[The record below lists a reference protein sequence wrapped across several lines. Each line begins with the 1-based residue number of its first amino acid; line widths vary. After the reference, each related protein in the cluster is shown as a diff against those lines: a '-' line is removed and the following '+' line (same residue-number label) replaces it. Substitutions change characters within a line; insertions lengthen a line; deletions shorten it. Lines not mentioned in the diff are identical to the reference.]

1 VKTDLLRQLR
11 HELRT
16 PINHIVGYSELW
28 LEEADELDLPEL
40 NADLQRIRAAG
51 RELLGMVADQLAA
64 DRPGADGVD
73 LNRLERDLR
82 TPLNAVI
89 GYSELLREEATSQ
102 APATMLA
109 DVEKIRGAAVHLLNV
124 LDTVALLEHGPHT
137 DAETLEPSPST
148 NAAGSSRPHD
158 VVGTQAPSTIL
169 VVDDNS
175 MNRDLLSRR
184 LDRLGYIV
192 RSAENGREALDELA
206 SGDVDLVL
214 LDIMM
219 PEMDG
224 FEVLEHRRADPHLQ
238 EVPFIVLSALDEL
251 ESVVRCIELGAEDY
265 LTKPFNPV
273 LLRAR
278 IESSLERKM
287 LHDRER
293 EFTRLLAIE
302 RERSERL
309 LLNVLP
315 ASIAERLKA
324 GEGLIADRLPEV
336 TALFS
341 DLVGFTELS
350 LTVSPADMV
359 QMLNRMFSA
368 FDSLVEEHGVEKIKT
383 SGDGY
388 VVLGGAP
395 APMPGHAG
403 AVAELALGMR
413 EVVESLRHETGW
425 PLDIR
430 IGIDTGGPVVGG
442 VVGRKKFF
450 YDVWGD
456 TINTASRMES
466 HGVPGQ
472 IQVTQATYDRLRDA
486 YEFEERGKISVKGKG
501 TMRTY
506 FLLCK
511 QASASA
517 ADPGR

>member
-1 VKTDLLRQLR
+1 LCAFRLGPRRSLNCARSASSSTRLRLAR
-11 HELRT
+11 E
-16 PINHIVGYSELW
+16 GYSSVTT
-28 LEEADELDLPEL
+28 A
-40 NADLQRIRAAG
+40 NNG
-51 RELLGMVADQLAA
+51 RDAL
-64 DRPGADGVD
+64 
-73 LNRLERDLR
+73 
-82 TPLNAVI
+82 
-89 GYSELLREEATSQ
+89 ELLR
-102 APATMLA
+102 
-109 DVEKIRGAAVHLLNV
+109 
-124 LDTVALLEHGPHT
+124 
-137 DAETLEPSPST
+137 
-148 NAAGSSRPHD
+148 SRPF
-158 VVGTQAPSTIL
+158 
-169 VVDDNS
+169 
-175 MNRDLLSRR
+175 
-184 LDRLGYIV
+184 
-192 RSAENGREALDELA
+192 
-206 SGDVDLVL
+206 DLVL

-219 PEMDG
+219 PEMNG
-224 FEVLEHRRADPHLQ
+224 FQVLEHRRGDPQLQ
-238 EVPFIVLSALDEL
+238 EVPFIVLSALDEI

-278 IESSLERKM
+278 IESSLERKQ

-293 EFTRLLAIE
+293 EYTRLLAVE

-324 GEGLIADRLPEV
+324 GEVLIADRLPEV

-341 DLVGFTELS
+341 DVVGFTELS
-350 LTVSPADMV
+350 LSVPPAEMV

-395 APMPGHAG
+395 APMADHAR

-413 EVVESLRHETGW
+413 KVVEGLRRETGW

-430 IGIDTGGPVVGG
+430 LGIDTGGPVVGG

-472 IQVTQATYDRLRDA
+472 IQVTQATYERLRDA

-501 TMRTY
+501 VMRTY
-506 FLLCK
+506 FLLGKSDRGGK
-511 QASASA
+511 Q
-517 ADPGR
+517 

>member
-1 VKTDLLRQLR
+1 VKTDQLRQLR

-16 PINHIVGYSELW
+16 PINHIVGFSELW

-40 NADLQRIRAAG
+40 NADLEHIRAAG
-51 RELLGMVADQLAA
+51 RELLGLVADRLAA
-64 DRPGADGVD
+64 DRPGSGCVD
-73 LNRLERDLR
+73 LDGLERDLR
-82 TPLNAVI
+82 TPLNTVI
-89 GYSELLREEATSQ
+89 GYSELLSEEAASQ
-102 APATMLA
+102 APPTMLA
-109 DVEKIRGAAVHLLNV
+109 DVEKIRAAAVQLLHV
-124 LDTVALLEHGPHT
+124 LDTVSGRERGMTP
-137 DAETLEPSPST
+137 TLESLE
-148 NAAGSSRPHD
+148 AGPPPAVAGLSRPRD
-158 VVGTQAPSTIL
+158 SVNTEAPSTVL

-175 MNRDLLSRR
+175 VNRDLLSRR
-184 LDRLGYIV
+184 LNRLGYVV
-192 RSAENGREALDELA
+192 RSAENGRQALGELA
-206 SGDVDLVL
+206 SGAIDLVL

-219 PEMDG
+219 PEMNG
-224 FEVLEHRRADPHLQ
+224 FQVLEHRRGDPQLQ
-238 EVPFIVLSALDEL
+238 EVPFIVLSALDEI

-278 IESSLERKM
+278 IESSLERKQ

-293 EFTRLLAIE
+293 EYTRLLAVE

-324 GEGLIADRLPEV
+324 GEVLIADRLPEV

-341 DLVGFTELS
+341 DVVGFTELS
-350 LTVSPADMV
+350 LSVPPAEMV

-395 APMPGHAG
+395 APMADHAR

-413 EVVESLRHETGW
+413 KVVEGLRRETGW

-430 IGIDTGGPVVGG
+430 LGIDTGGPVVGG

-472 IQVTQATYDRLRDA
+472 IQVTQATYERLRDA

-501 TMRTY
+501 VMRTY
-506 FLLCK
+506 FLLGKSDRGGK
-511 QASASA
+511 Q
-517 ADPGR
+517 